1 MRREAVGVPTSED
14 AMTATTPAQPT
25 ATTPRGGVRPRTGR
39 AAVVLAAGHDA
50 ASRELLTRPLG
61 DATVVELAVANVR
74 RVVDASRIVVVVSP
88 DDPTVRELLG
98 EDVVFVEQAEPLGTG
113 DAVLAAREAIASVLG
128 PGADD
133 PVLVAYAD
141 TPLLRSESLLG
152 LLTRHTLTR
161 ADLSLLSAVVDDP
174 DGYGRVVRAEGEITA
189 ILESSEVDG
198 TAAEPL
204 TEINVGAYVAAPSL
218 LFGEL
223 ERMVTGGEHRLTELA
238 RRVIGAGKRIASYRI
253 VDVDEVRGI
262 NTPDELAQAAD
273 IVLKRL
279 FVPTKNTDTK
289 IVFGTGGWR
298 AVIGEGYTL
307 ANVRRLCQAIANE
320 TIRRGLDG
328 KGVVIGG
335 DRRFLSRESAVA
347 AAEVFA
353 GNNIAV
359 TLLPDDVPTP
369 LVTFA
374 APYLGAA
381 YGIIVTSSHNPPEW
395 NGMKVF
401 RQDGSLPLDDETDRY
416 QDEANALSVDDVITL
431 DIDVAR
437 RAGVVVDRSL
447 TDPYVDAIEEII
459 DVEAVRGSDLQV
471 VVDPMYGT
479 SQLTLGTILSDMRV
493 RSEFIHATHNPLF
506 GGVAPAPD
514 LQRLSTLV
522 TMIRQGGGR
531 YDLGMATDGDSD
543 RIGIVDETGEYIS
556 TNDLLLLLYWY
567 LHEVR
572 GEKGGVVRNLA
583 TTHLLDRLAA
593 HFGEESRE
601 VKVGFKHVTAGMAEI
616 GAVLGGESSGGLTI
630 RGWILGK
637 DGIFACALVA
647 EMLARTGKRISE
659 LRAML
664 YEITGR
670 LYTLEAGVPATPE
683 MRVEVPRRLEAQPLT
698 HVGPYPVVSVS
709 HLDGTKI
716 LLENDNWALLR
727 FSGTEPVLRMFVEA
741 DTPEKA
747 AELLEWLQGFVT
759 AGV

>member
-1 MRREAVGVPTSED
+1 M
-14 AMTATTPAQPT
+14 
-25 ATTPRGGVRPRTGR
+25 
-39 AAVVLAAGHDA
+39 LAAGHDA
-50 ASRELLTRPLG
+50 ASRELLSRPLG
-61 DATVVELAVANVR
+61 SATVVELAVANVR
-74 RVVDASRIVVVVSP
+74 RVVDASRIVVVVAP

-98 EDVVFVEQAEPLGTG
+98 EDYVYVEQEAPLGTG
-113 DAVLAAREAIASVLG
+113 DAVLAARGAVASVLG
-128 PGADD
+128 LGVEE

-152 LLTRHTLTR
+152 LLTRHTLTG

-189 ILESSEVDG
+189 ILESSEAGGV
-198 TAAEPL
+198 AEPR
-204 TEINVGAYVAAPSL
+204 TEINVGAYVAAPGL

-223 ERMVTGGEHRLTELA
+223 ERMASDGEHRLTELA
-238 RRVIGAGKRIASYRI
+238 RRVIGAGKRISSYRI

-279 FVPTKNTDTK
+279 FVPKKNTDTK

-320 TIRRGLDG
+320 TIRRGLDA

-335 DRRFLSRESAVA
+335 DRRFLSRESAIA

-437 RAGVVVDRSL
+437 RSGVVVDRSL
-447 TDPYVDAIEEII
+447 TDPYVDAIEKII
-459 DVEAVRGSDLQV
+459 DVDAVRGSDLQV
-471 VVDPMYGT
+471 IVDPMYGT

-522 TMIRQGGGR
+522 TMIQQGGGR

-601 VKVGFKHVTAGMAEI
+601 VKVGFKHVTAGMEDI

-659 LRAML
+659 LRAMI

-683 MRVEVPRRLEAQPLT
+683 MRVEVPRRLEAEPLT

-741 DTPEKA
+741 DSPEKA

>member
-1 MRREAVGVPTSED
+1 MIQQQHSYTPWAVGPQAARE
-14 AMTATTPAQPT
+14 
-25 ATTPRGGVRPRTGR
+25 R
-39 AAVVLAAGHDA
+39 AAVVLAAGHDE
-50 ASRELLTRPLG
+50 ASRALLTSPLG
-61 DATVVELAVANVR
+61 DATVVELVVANVR
-74 RVVDASRIVVVVSP
+74 AVVPTERIVIVVAAG
-88 DDPTVRELLG
+88 DTAVRESLG
-98 EDVVFVEQAEPLGTG
+98 PDLTYVEQAEPLGTG
-113 DAVLAAREAIASVLG
+113 DAVLAARAAIRTLY
-128 PGADD
+128 PQT
-133 PVLVAYAD
+133 VLVAYAD
-141 TPLLRSESLLG
+141 TPLLRSASLLG
-152 LLTRHTLTR
+152 LLNRHTLR
-161 ADLSLLSAVVDDP
+161 GADLSLLTAVVADAAP
-174 DGYGRVVRAEGEITA
+174 TYGRVVRTDGQVSA
-189 ILESSEVDG
+189 ILEPEDRAAASSE
-198 TAAEPL
+198 ERP
-204 TEINVGAYVAAPSL
+204 EINVGAYVAGPAL

-223 ERMVTGGEHRLTELA
+223 DTMAAEGEHRLTELA
-238 RRVIGAGKRIASYRI
+238 RRVLAADKAIADYRI
-253 VDVDEVRGI
+253 YDTDEVRGI
-262 NTPDELAQAAD
+262 NTPAELQEAAD
-273 IVLKRL
+273 VLLKRL
-279 FVPTKNTDTK
+279 FMPTKNTDTK

-298 AVIGEGYTL
+298 AVIGEGYTM

-320 TIRRGLDG
+320 AVRKGIDHH
-328 KGVVIGG
+328 GVVIGG

-353 GNNIAV
+353 GNNIPV

-401 RQDGSLPLDDETDRY
+401 RRDGSLPLDDETDRF
-416 QDEANALSVDDVITL
+416 QDEANALTVDDLITL
-431 DIDVAR
+431 DIDLAR
-437 RAGVVVDRSL
+437 AAGIVVDRPLS
-447 TDPYVDAIEEII
+447 TPYIDAIEKIV
-459 DVEAVRGSDLQV
+459 DTEAVRGSELHV
-471 VVDPMYGT
+471 LVDPMYGT
-479 SQLTLGTILSDMRV
+479 SQLTLGTILGDMRV

-514 LQRLSTLV
+514 LQRLSTLID
-522 TMIRQGGGR
+522 MIRNGAGR
-531 YDLGMATDGDSD
+531 FDLGMATDGDSD

-572 GEKGGVVRNLA
+572 GESGGVVRNLA

-601 VKVGFKHVTAGMAEI
+601 VRVGFKFVTAGMEEI
-616 GAVLGGESSGGLTI
+616 GALLGGESSGGLTI
-630 RGWILGK
+630 RGWLLGK
-637 DGIFACALVA
+637 DGIFACALVV
-647 EMLARTGKRISE
+647 EMLARTGKKISE
-659 LRAML
+659 LREMI

-683 MRVEVPRRLEAQPLT
+683 MRIAVPRRLAAEPLT
-698 HVGPYPVVSVS
+698 QVGPYPVVSVS

-741 DTPEKA
+741 DSPEKA
-747 AELLEWLQGFVT
+747 AELLDWLRGFVT

>member
-1 MRREAVGVPTSED
+1 
-14 AMTATTPAQPT
+14 MTATTANPT
-25 ATTPRGGVRPRTGR
+25 ATTPRGGAHPRTGR
-39 AAVVLAAGHDA
+39 AAVVLAAGHDD
-50 ASRELLTRPLG
+50 ASRELLSRPLG

-74 RVVDASRIVVVVSP
+74 RVVDAGRIVVVVSP

-98 EDVVFVEQAEPLGTG
+98 EDVVYVEQESPLGTG
-113 DAVLAAREAIASVLG
+113 DAVLAAREAVASVLG
-128 PGADD
+128 PGVDE

-152 LLTRHTLTR
+152 LLTRHTLTG

-174 DGYGRVVRAEGEITA
+174 DGYGRVVRAGGEITA
-189 ILESSEVDG
+189 ILESSEVAD
-198 TAAEPL
+198 AAPEPR
-204 TEINVGAYVAAPSL
+204 TEINVGAYVAAPRL

-223 ERMVTGGEHRLTELA
+223 ERMAADGEHRLTELA
-238 RRVIGAGKRIASYRI
+238 RRVIGAGKRISSYRI

-279 FVPTKNTDTK
+279 FVPKKNTDTK

-320 TIRRGLDG
+320 TIRRGLDA

-335 DRRFLSRESAVA
+335 DRRFLSRESAIA

-437 RAGVVVDRSL
+437 RTGVVVDRSL
-447 TDPYVDAIEEII
+447 TDPYVDAIERII

-493 RSEFIHATHNPLF
+493 RSEFIHAAHNPLF

-522 TMIRQGGGR
+522 TMIQQGGGR

-601 VKVGFKHVTAGMAEI
+601 VKVGFKHVTAGMEEI

-716 LLENDNWALLR
+716 FLENDNWALLR

>member
-1 MRREAVGVPTSED
+1 
-14 AMTATTPAQPT
+14 MTATTPAKPS
-25 ATTPRGGVRPRTGR
+25 ATTPRPRGSAHARTAR

-50 ASRELLTRPLG
+50 ASRELLSRPLG
-61 DATVVELAVANVR
+61 SATVVELAVANVR
-74 RVVDASRIVVVVSP
+74 RVVDASRIVVVVAP

-98 EDVVFVEQAEPLGTG
+98 EDVVYVEQEAPLGTG
-113 DAVLAAREAIASVLG
+113 DAVLAARGAVASVLG
-128 PGADD
+128 LGVEE

-152 LLTRHTLTR
+152 LLTRHTLTG

-189 ILESSEVDG
+189 ILESSEAGGV
-198 TAAEPL
+198 AEPR
-204 TEINVGAYVAAPSL
+204 TEINVGAYVAAPGL

-223 ERMVTGGEHRLTELA
+223 ERMASDGEHRLTELA
-238 RRVIGAGKRIASYRI
+238 RRVIGAGKRISSYRI

-279 FVPTKNTDTK
+279 FVPKKNTDTK

-320 TIRRGLDG
+320 TIRRGLDA

-335 DRRFLSRESAVA
+335 DRRFLSRESAIA

-381 YGIIVTSSHNPPEW
+381 YGVIVTSSHNPPEW

-447 TDPYVDAIEEII
+447 TDPYVDAIERII

-471 VVDPMYGT
+471 IVDPMYGT

-493 RSEFIHATHNPLF
+493 RSEFIHAAHNPLF
-506 GGVAPAPD
+506 GGIAPAPD

-522 TMIRQGGGR
+522 TMIQQGGGR

-601 VKVGFKHVTAGMAEI
+601 VKVGFKHVTAGMEEI

-659 LRAML
+659 LRAMV

-683 MRVEVPRRLEAQPLT
+683 MRVEVPRRLEAEPLT

-741 DTPEKA
+741 DSPEKA

>member
-1 MRREAVGVPTSED
+1 
-14 AMTATTPAQPT
+14 MTATTANPT
-25 ATTPRGGVRPRTGR
+25 ATTPRGGAHPRTGR
-39 AAVVLAAGHDA
+39 AAVVLAAGHDD
-50 ASRELLTRPLG
+50 ASRELLSRPLG

-74 RVVDASRIVVVVSP
+74 RVVDAGRIVVVVSP

-98 EDVVFVEQAEPLGTG
+98 EDVVYVEQESPLGTG

-128 PGADD
+128 PGVDE

-152 LLTRHTLTR
+152 LLTRHTLTG

-174 DGYGRVVRAEGEITA
+174 DGYGRVVRAGGEITA
-189 ILESSEVDG
+189 ILESSEVAD
-198 TAAEPL
+198 AAPEPR
-204 TEINVGAYVAAPSL
+204 TEINGGAVGAAPRRRC
-218 LFGEL
+218 GAL
-223 ERMVTGGEHRLTELA
+223 ERMAADGEHRLTELA
-238 RRVIGAGKRIASYRI
+238 RRVIGAGKRISSYRI

-279 FVPTKNTDTK
+279 FVPKKNTDTK

-335 DRRFLSRESAVA
+335 DRRFLSRESAIA

-437 RAGVVVDRSL
+437 RTGVVVDRSL
-447 TDPYVDAIEEII
+447 TDPYVDAIERII

-493 RSEFIHATHNPLF
+493 RSEFIHAAHNPLF

-522 TMIRQGGGR
+522 TMIQQGGGR

-601 VKVGFKHVTAGMAEI
+601 VRVGFKHVTAGMAEI

>member
-98 EDVVFVEQAEPLGTG
+98 EDVVYVEQAEPLGTG

-141 TPLLRSESLLG
+141 TPLLRAESLLG

>member
-1 MRREAVGVPTSED
+1 
-14 AMTATTPAQPT
+14 MTATTANPT
-25 ATTPRGGVRPRTGR
+25 ATTPRGGAHPRTGR
-39 AAVVLAAGHDA
+39 AAVVLAAGHDD
-50 ASRELLTRPLG
+50 ASRELLSRPLG

-74 RVVDASRIVVVVSP
+74 RVVDAGRIVVVVSP

-98 EDVVFVEQAEPLGTG
+98 EDVVYVEQESPLGTG
-113 DAVLAAREAIASVLG
+113 DAVLAAREAVASVLG
-128 PGADD
+128 PGVDE

-152 LLTRHTLTR
+152 LLTRHTLTG

-174 DGYGRVVRAEGEITA
+174 DGYGRVVRAGGEITA
-189 ILESSEVDG
+189 ILESSEVAD
-198 TAAEPL
+198 AAPEPR
-204 TEINVGAYVAAPSL
+204 TEINVGAYVAAPRL

-223 ERMVTGGEHRLTELA
+223 ERMAADGEHRLTELA
-238 RRVIGAGKRIASYRI
+238 RRVIGAGKRISSYRS

-279 FVPTKNTDTK
+279 FVPKKNTDTK

-320 TIRRGLDG
+320 TIRRGLDA

-335 DRRFLSRESAVA
+335 DRRFLSRESAIA

-437 RAGVVVDRSL
+437 RTGVVVDRSL
-447 TDPYVDAIEEII
+447 TDPYVDAIERII

-493 RSEFIHATHNPLF
+493 RSEFIHAAHNPLF

-522 TMIRQGGGR
+522 TMIQQGGGR

-601 VKVGFKHVTAGMAEI
+601 VKVGFKHVTAGMEEI

-716 LLENDNWALLR
+716 FLENDNWALLR

>member
-1 MRREAVGVPTSED
+1 
-14 AMTATTPAQPT
+14 MTATTANPT
-25 ATTPRGGVRPRTGR
+25 ETTPRGGAHPRTGR
-39 AAVVLAAGHDA
+39 AAVVLAAGHDD
-50 ASRELLTRPLG
+50 ASRELLSRPLG

-74 RVVDASRIVVVVSP
+74 RVVDAGRIVVVVSP

-98 EDVVFVEQAEPLGTG
+98 EDVVYVEQESPLGTG

-128 PGADD
+128 PGVDE

-152 LLTRHTLTR
+152 LLTRHTLTG

-174 DGYGRVVRAEGEITA
+174 DGYGRVVRAGGEITA
-189 ILESSEVDG
+189 ILESSEVAD
-198 TAAEPL
+198 AAPEPR
-204 TEINVGAYVAAPSL
+204 TEINVGAYVAAPRL

-223 ERMVTGGEHRLTELA
+223 ERMAADGEHRLTELA
-238 RRVIGAGKRIASYRI
+238 RRVIGAGKRISSYRI

-279 FVPTKNTDTK
+279 FVPKKNTDTK

-335 DRRFLSRESAVA
+335 DRRFLSRESAIA

-437 RAGVVVDRSL
+437 RTGVVVDQSL
-447 TDPYVDAIEEII
+447 TDPYVDAIERII

-493 RSEFIHATHNPLF
+493 RSEFIHAAHNPLF

-522 TMIRQGGGR
+522 TMIQQGGGR

-583 TTHLLDRLAA
+583 TTHLLDRLAE

>member
-1 MRREAVGVPTSED
+1 
-14 AMTATTPAQPT
+14 MTATTPAKPS
-25 ATTPRGGVRPRTGR
+25 ATTQRPRGSAHVRTAR

-50 ASRELLTRPLG
+50 ASRELLSRPLG
-61 DATVVELAVANVR
+61 SATVVELAVANVR
-74 RVVDASRIVVVVSP
+74 RVVDASRIVVVVAP

-98 EDVVFVEQAEPLGTG
+98 EDVVYVEQEAPLGTG
-113 DAVLAAREAIASVLG
+113 DAVLAARGAVASVLG
-128 PGADD
+128 LGVED

-152 LLTRHTLTR
+152 LLTRHTLTG

-189 ILESSEVDG
+189 ILESSEAGGV
-198 TAAEPL
+198 AEPR
-204 TEINVGAYVAAPSL
+204 TEINVGAYVAAPGL

-223 ERMVTGGEHRLTELA
+223 ERMASDGEHRLTELA
-238 RRVIGAGKRIASYRI
+238 RRVIGAGKRISSYRI

-279 FVPTKNTDTK
+279 FVPKKNTDTK

-320 TIRRGLDG
+320 TIRRGLDA

-335 DRRFLSRESAVA
+335 DRRFLSRESAIA

-447 TDPYVDAIEEII
+447 TDPYVDAIEKII
-459 DVEAVRGSDLQV
+459 DVDAVRGSDLQV
-471 VVDPMYGT
+471 IVDPMYGT

-522 TMIRQGGGR
+522 TMIQQGGGR

-601 VKVGFKHVTAGMAEI
+601 VKVGFKHVTAGMEDI

-659 LRAML
+659 LRAMI

-683 MRVEVPRRLEAQPLT
+683 MRVEVPRRLEAEPLT

-741 DTPEKA
+741 DSPEKA

-759 AGV
+759 ADV

>member
-1 MRREAVGVPTSED
+1 
-14 AMTATTPAQPT
+14 MTATTANPT
-25 ATTPRGGVRPRTGR
+25 ATTPRGGAHPRTGR
-39 AAVVLAAGHDA
+39 AAVVLAAGHDD
-50 ASRELLTRPLG
+50 ASRELSSRPLG
-61 DATVVELAVANVR
+61 DATVVESAVANVR
-74 RVVDASRIVVVVSP
+74 RVVDAGRIVVVVSP
-88 DDPTVRELLG
+88 DDPTVRESLG
-98 EDVVFVEQAEPLGTG
+98 EDVVYVEQESPLGTG

-128 PGADD
+128 PGVDE

-141 TPLLRSESLLG
+141 TPSSRSESSLG
-152 LLTRHTLTR
+152 SSTRHTLTG
-161 ADLSLLSAVVDDP
+161 ADSSSLSAVVDDP
-174 DGYGRVVRAEGEITA
+174 DGYGRVVRAGGEITA
-189 ILESSEVDG
+189 ILESSEVAD
-198 TAAEPL
+198 AAPEPR
-204 TEINVGAYVAAPSL
+204 TEINVGAYVAAPRSS
-218 LFGEL
+218 FGEL
-223 ERMVTGGEHRLTELA
+223 ERMAADGEHRLTELA
-238 RRVIGAGKRIASYRI
+238 RRVIGAGKRISSYRI

-273 IVLKRL
+273 IVLKRS
-279 FVPTKNTDTK
+279 FVPKKNTDTK

-307 ANVRRLCQAIANE
+307 ANVRRSCQAIANE
-320 TIRRGLDG
+320 TIRRGSDG

-335 DRRFLSRESAVA
+335 DRRFLSRESAIA

-359 TLLPDDVPTP
+359 TLSPDDVPTP

-416 QDEANALSVDDVITL
+416 QDEANASSVDDVITL

-437 RAGVVVDRSL
+437 RTGVVVDRSL
-447 TDPYVDAIEEII
+447 TDPYVDAIERII
-459 DVEAVRGSDLQV
+459 DVEAVRGSDSQV

-479 SQLTLGTILSDMRV
+479 SQLTLGTISSDMRV
-493 RSEFIHATHNPLF
+493 RSEFIHAAHNPSF

-522 TMIRQGGGR
+522 TMIQQGGGR

-556 TNDLLLLLYWY
+556 TNDSLLLSYWY
-567 LHEVR
+567 SHEVR

-583 TTHLLDRLAA
+583 TTHSLDRLAA

-601 VKVGFKHVTAGMAEI
+601 VRVGFKHVTAGMAEI
-616 GAVLGGESSGGLTI
+616 GAVLGGESSGGSTI

-647 EMLARTGKRISE
+647 EMSARTGKRISE
-659 LRAML
+659 SRAML

-670 LYTLEAGVPATPE
+670 SYTLEAGVPATPE

-716 LLENDNWALLR
+716 LLENDNWALSR
-727 FSGTEPVLRMFVEA
+727 FSGTEPVSRMFVEA

-747 AELLEWLQGFVT
+747 AELLEWSQGFVT